1 MGVIVWK
8 TSSWTKIALQQTCV
22 LFQYTRLNA
31 RAKDIHVTV
40 VVNNL
45 QFTGRFHKAC
55 NIVAT
60 NFFILINFWFLCFE
74 FISIHHYNPKAWK
87 NKIRG
92 TTVKN
97 RPFVRVK
104 THYSVAFLI
113 RWTRLHFESLL
124 IYSCT
129 LSYLGTHSSSPASN
143 TKSQPGLWPW
153 AIFFPVLHVGLFRKL
168 PCPHELW

>member
-22 LFQYTRLNA
+22 LYQYTRLNA
-31 RAKDIHVTV
+31 RAKDIHVAV

-45 QFTGRFHKAC
+45 QFTRRFHKAC

-87 NKIRG
+87 NKIKG
-92 TTVKN
+92 YDAWK

-113 RWTRLHFESLL
+113 RWTWLHLESLL
-124 IYSCT
+124 IYSFHAFLFRDT
-129 LSYLGTHSSSPASN
+129 FLLTSIEYKVAA
-143 TKSQPGLWPW
+143 W
-153 AIFFPVLHVGLFRKL
+153 AMTMSDFFPVLDVGLFRKL
-168 PCPHELW
+168 HCPHELW

>member
-22 LFQYTRLNA
+22 LYQYTRLNA
-31 RAKDIHVTV
+31 RAKDIHVAV

-45 QFTGRFHKAC
+45 QFTRRFHKAC

-87 NKIRG
+87 NKIKG
-92 TTVKN
+92 YDAWK

-113 RWTRLHFESLL
+113 RWTWLHLESLL
-124 IYSCT
+124 IYSFHPFLFRDT
-129 LSYLGTHSSSPASN
+129 FLLTSIEYKVAAWTMTMSDFFSSPWRGS
-143 TKSQPGLWPW
+143 L
-153 AIFFPVLHVGLFRKL
+153 
-168 PCPHELW
+168 